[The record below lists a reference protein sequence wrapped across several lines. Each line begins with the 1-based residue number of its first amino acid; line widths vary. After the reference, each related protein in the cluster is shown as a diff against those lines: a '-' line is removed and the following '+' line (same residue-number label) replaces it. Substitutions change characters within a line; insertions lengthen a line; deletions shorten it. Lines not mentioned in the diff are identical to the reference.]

1 MRRRLLYVTLA
12 LFAYTWVS
20 VCKAETQPINQFS
33 GLNTDDSPLT
43 LSNGQTPDSENVI
56 TDDGP
61 GLQGRKGFVAFATQA
76 PVGLW
81 EFPKS
86 DGTRYLIVNTGTRL
100 LADTGGGT
108 FQTLISTVP
117 NDRTVA
123 ASVLGDRFYFADT
136 LNGLKYWDATSVF
149 IASATMKVD
158 KLCTWKGR
166 LVAAGIVAS
175 QRVIFLSKYLD
186 GTNWTAPVNPSD
198 DDAAQITVA
207 GALDENIQA
216 LFASFKDILV
226 WFKKNSFG
234 GIYGSR
240 RSNFSQRTFSDYV
253 GVSSVET
260 IRDCDGLLRWLGNN
274 RKVWEFDGAT
284 FNKISE
290 DIDNIFATVSQGDS
304 SAKSNTQT
312 TEAQFEAGTQS
323 PSGFADTVTT
333 PGNLTP
339 KTTTFFDTGLADFSA
354 GTFDPT
360 DSLQIYLNGSD
371 YRLSNHSYAHTETT
385 SADFGSGSFDMPFY
399 ADTATVSGTLETT
412 FPEPFN
418 TARDGTSGT
427 KSVWTTVR
435 GASGWSP
442 ETMSTRIISNKLS
455 WVETSA
461 GISDYIYTNSKLS
474 PMTQSTTVYFDMVS
488 FSNSS
493 GNSIFP
499 EFYLADSQAGSR
511 SGIFGAATWWRLAF
525 IGGQFSGFSNSCGLS
540 SGSGGS
546 FSYPATIAVNITP
559 TNYTVSANGTLVFT
573 GTHSCGTPG
582 MYAYMGFQNNN
593 FGGGTTTVSIDN
605 FTVQPQTFTYTSPAF
620 DTAVSRPLWGTFTAT
635 SSGLTTP
642 TYKSLVSDDNVS
654 YDAAS
659 TVTSGSNLGSASKRY
674 YKIQAIFNHTA
685 ATGSA
690 SLTALQD
697 WSTLGYTTGTFTS
710 RTFYTGLASPLW
722 GVLAISST
730 VVNPAVIN
738 TYTQSSNDGSSWDAR
753 VAATNGIQI
762 TSARKSYLR
771 YQIELKPTSYTAG
784 TDVSD
789 VTLTAKSTGTWTS
802 AALSIGSAI
811 TAWGPL
817 GATFNNGSGN
827 ITIQFSTSTNGVTF
841 SSWTVVP
848 NNTIPVV
855 STAPFAAVRV
865 IFDLD
870 VATDTPNI
878 DDITINWTEGSTV
891 RAASAYSNQRYWLAV
906 AIGATTNNRV
916 LIFDKK
922 RQWQRYNGINMD
934 ACTLYNSKLY
944 FGNSTGIYNA
954 ENGYSDNSAA
964 IASYYRTTTIA
975 PNKLDLNTNFDYLY
989 MTTDP
994 SDSTLATSFQ
1004 INGIPTDYSMG
1015 SFQMNSTTGFQ
1026 NFKLPFG
1033 ASEVQTG
1040 KNISFK
1046 WSVSGTSFW
1055 RISNGTLYHQPLALP
1070 E

>member
-1 MRRRLLYVTLA
+1 MKRRFLYVTLA
-12 LFAYTWVS
+12 LFACTWLS
-20 VCKAETQPINQFS
+20 VCNAETQAINQFS

-43 LSNGQTPDSENVI
+43 LSNGQTPDSENVLD
-56 TDDGP
+56 DDGP
-61 GLQGRKGFVAFATQA
+61 GLQGRKGFVSFATQT
-76 PVGLW
+76 PVGMW

-100 LADTGGGT
+100 LADTGAGT
-108 FQTLISTVP
+108 FQTLVSTVP
-117 NDRTVA
+117 ADRTVA

-136 LNGLKYWDATSVF
+136 LNGLKYWDSTTVF
-149 IASATMKVD
+149 VASGTMKVD

-166 LVAAGIVAS
+166 LVAAGITAS

-186 GTNWTAPVNPSD
+186 GTSWTAPINPSD

-323 PSGFADTVTT
+323 PTGFLDTVTT
-333 PGNLTP
+333 PGSLTP
-339 KTTTFFDTGLADFSA
+339 KTTSFTDTASSDFDAGTQSPAGWFDGTITAGSYQLATSTAINSFVDTSSADFSGGTLVNGDTTTFKGEVHCKVNLNSVVYFLGCSNNNVDINSGTGRQFTLATSSVITGGGFTAGYPTQPFTPTTPLTMSIRADSANTPGTVIISTVIANFNSTNFQFHFNVSTTLAAGTYWLYGTGGNTDGAHRVQWVKDGCSASTGLFQQIDGGSITNNTTLGIRIISAEFPSTATLTSRAFDNGFSTNTWLWNWSTLSATQGQSVDFNNASATGGSISFQTQTSPDSSTWDSAISVANGGTPTSTVRRYYRYVASLAPNANYSVTPALSDVTQAMSTRIRPAAVFTSRSFDTGL
-354 GTFDPT
+354 
-360 DSLQIYLNGSD
+360 
-371 YRLSNHSYAHTETT
+371 
-385 SADFGSGSFDMPFY
+385 
-399 ADTATVSGTLETT
+399 TL
-412 FPEPFN
+412 P
-418 TARDGTSGT
+418 
-427 KSVWTTVR
+427 VW
-435 GASGWSP
+435 
-442 ETMSTRIISNKLS
+442 
-455 WVETSA
+455 
-461 GISDYIYTNSKLS
+461 
-474 PMTQSTTVYFDMVS
+474 
-488 FSNSS
+488 
-493 GNSIFP
+493 
-499 EFYLADSQAGSR
+499 
-511 SGIFGAATWWRLAF
+511 
-525 IGGQFSGFSNSCGLS
+525 GL
-540 SGSGGS
+540 
-546 FSYPATIAVNITP
+546 F
-559 TNYTVSANGTLVFT
+559 
-573 GTHSCGTPG
+573 
-582 MYAYMGFQNNN
+582 
-593 FGGGTTTVSIDN
+593 
-605 FTVQPQTFTYTSPAF
+605 
-620 DTAVSRPLWGTFTAT
+620 
-635 SSGLTTP
+635 
-642 TYKSLVSDDNVS
+642 
-654 YDAAS
+654 AS
-659 TVTSGSNLGSASKRY
+659 TVTAIAGGGVGQNLKTQVSAD
-674 YKIQAIFNHTA
+674 N
-685 ATGSA
+685 AT
-690 SLTALQD
+690 
-697 WSTLGYTTGTFTS
+697 
-710 RTFYTGLASPLW
+710 
-722 GVLAISST
+722 
-730 VVNPAVIN
+730 
-738 TYTQSSNDGSSWDAR
+738 WDAG
-753 VAATNGIQI
+753 VAATNGTKIGSSNKRYFRYVWSSTASSI
-762 TSARKSYLR
+762 TAYDRLDEVAAY
-771 YQIELKPTSYTAG
+771 
-784 TDVSD
+784 
-789 VTLTAKSTGTWTS
+789 AKSTGTFTTS
-802 AALSIGSAI
+802 ALSIGSQI

-817 GATFNNGSGN
+817 SASFSTGGGN
-827 ITIQFSTSTNGVTF
+827 VTMQFSTSTNGVTF
-841 SSWTVVP
+841 SSWTTIS
-848 NNTIPVV
+848 NNTTPAV
-855 STAPFAAVRV
+855 STAPFAAVRFL
-865 IFDLD
+865 FDLS
-870 VATDTPNI
+870 VATNTPSV
-878 DDITINWTEGSTV
+878 DDVTINWTEGSTV

-922 RQWQRYNGINMD
+922 RQWQRYNGINID

-954 ENGYSDNSAA
+954 ENGYSDNTSP
-964 IASYYRTTTIA
+964 IASYYRTTTLA

-994 SDSTLATSFQ
+994 SDSTLTTSFQ